1 MTPTETAAPDA
12 ARRSALRR
20 AVLWVAGLNLAYMVA
35 ELLVAFAIGSVSLA
49 ADGVDFFEDFAV
61 NLLIA
66 VALGWSAA
74 RQATVGRVLAGIIL
88 LPAVA
93 ALVMA
98 VLKAGDPEPPA
109 AGPLFWTALGAI
121 AVNLVCTV
129 ILARFRSDAGSL
141 TAAAY
146 LAARNDLVAGAAILV
161 LAGVTRWTGSGW
173 PDILLGIGL
182 VLLNGAAAREV
193 WEKAGEERL
202 AERALEGEFD
212 DD

>member
-1 MTPTETAAPDA
+1 MTPADA
-12 ARRSALRR
+12 RGDVARTHALRR
-20 AVLWVAGLNLAYMVA
+20 AVLWVAGLNLAYMVL
-35 ELLVAFAIGSVSLA
+35 ELIVALAIGSVSLA

-74 RQATVGRVLAGIIL
+74 RQATVGRVLAGVIL

-121 AVNLVCTV
+121 AVNLVCTAV
-129 ILARFRSDAGSL
+129 LARFRGDAGAL

-146 LAARNDLVAGAAILV
+146 LAARNDLVAGAAILA
-161 LAGVTRWTGSGW
+161 LAGVTAWTGSGW
-173 PDILLGIGL
+173 PDILLGLGL
-182 VLLNGAAAREV
+182 VLLNGAAAKEV